1 MMDIKTI
8 LDKTSSLRIL
18 VVDDEQIIRE
28 PMCEFMKKFFAEV
41 VCAENGEDALKKY
54 HESGPFE
61 VIFTDVRMPK
71 MTGWELI
78 QKIKSVNTP
87 LFIAVASGEAS
98 DVNKNTDDYDM
109 FIDKPIHFNTML
121 EMLTIMVETKL
132 S

>member
-1 MMDIKTI
+1 MDIKTI

-54 HESGPFE
+54 HENGPFE

-71 MTGWELI
+71 MTGLELI
-78 QKIKSVNTP
+78 QKIKSVSTP